1 MSPASPKFLHRLRF
15 GAFLLFACLTVAV
28 AGCDQPPPAYAI
40 ASAHPL
46 ATQAGMEILA
56 AGGNAFDAAVTVGA
70 VLAVVEPYSSG
81 LGGGGFWLLHRGHD
95 GFETLVDGR
104 ERAPLGASRDMFV
117 DADGTV
123 VPDLSLTG
131 ALAAG
136 IPGEVAGLVHLARH
150 FGRLPLGRTLEPAI
164 RLAREGVAVDEHY
177 RRLAGLRLASLRQD
191 AETARLFLQDDA
203 VPAAGHGIVQPELA
217 ATLEAIAREGAP
229 GFYQGR
235 RARQLVDGVRRAGG
249 IWSLDD
255 LAQYEVIER
264 RPVSGNF
271 RGLRIT
277 SAAPPSSGGVA
288 LVTMLNILSGL
299 PLERFDALTR
309 THVIIEV
316 MRRAYH
322 DRALYLG
329 DPDFQAVPVAM
340 LIGAAHAAALR
351 ESIRLERAT
360 PSAALGDTAPA
371 AQGQDTTHYSV
382 LDREGNRVAATL
394 SINYPFGACLTPPG
408 TGVLLNDEMDDF
420 SVKPGAPNA
429 YGLVGAEANAVAPG
443 KRPLSSMTPT
453 FVEDADG
460 VAILG
465 TPGGSRI
472 ITMVLLAVLDMAGGE
487 DRPQSWV
494 SRPRFHHQY
503 LPDAVQYEPGAFDR
517 ALIEGLTARGHHLEA
532 LDSPYGNMQAIY
544 WDKEGRRVYAASDP
558 RGLGV
563 AQVMPADRSND

>member
-1 MSPASPKFLHRLRF
+1 
-15 GAFLLFACLTVAV
+15 
-28 AGCDQPPPAYAI
+28 
-40 ASAHPL
+40 
-46 ATQAGMEILA
+46 
-56 AGGNAFDAAVTVGA
+56 

-104 ERAPLGASRDMFV
+104 ERAPLGASRDMFL
-117 DADGTV
+117 DADGAV

-136 IPGEVAGLVHLARH
+136 IPGEAAGLVHLARH

-164 RLAREGVAVDEHY
+164 RLSREGFDVDERY

-191 AETARLFLQDDA
+191 TETTRLFLQDEA
-203 VPAAGHGIVQPELA
+203 VPAAGHRIVQPELA
-217 ATLEAIAREGAP
+217 ATLEAIARAGAQ

-340 LIGAAHAAALR
+340 LTGAAHAAAWR
-351 ESIRLERAT
+351 ENIRLERAT

-371 AQGQDTTHYSV
+371 AQGPDTTHYSV

-420 SVKPGAPNA
+420 SIKPGAPNA

-443 KRPLSSMTPT
+443 KRPLSRMTPT

-472 ITMVLLAVLDMAGGE
+472 ITMVLLAVLELAGG

-517 ALIEGLTARGHHLEA
+517 ALIEGLTARGHHVEA

-544 WDKEGRRVYAASDP
+544 WDKKGRRVYAASDP
-558 RGLGV
+558 RGLG
-563 AQVMPADRSND
+563 AADVMPADRSND